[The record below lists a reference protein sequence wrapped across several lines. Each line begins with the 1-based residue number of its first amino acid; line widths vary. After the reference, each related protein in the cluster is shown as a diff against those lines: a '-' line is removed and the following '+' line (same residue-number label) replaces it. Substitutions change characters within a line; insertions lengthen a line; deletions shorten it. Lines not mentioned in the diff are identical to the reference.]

1 MSIRIIHSIAMQE
14 LLTVVRSRWV
24 MIFSIVFAVIALTI
38 SFAGTRV
45 SGYVGFQDFIRTTAS
60 LLNLNLYLVPL
71 LALML
76 GGISFAPSEPGGLQI
91 QIAQPVLR
99 SENLVGK
106 YLGLF
111 LAIVVST
118 GIGFGAA
125 GMVIGW
131 RSGTSELMSY
141 VAFVLLSLVLG
152 LIFLG
157 ISALISVIT
166 MKRSQAL
173 SIGLFI
179 WFIFVILYDLV
190 VMWVASNFE
199 GNVLRNLLFGMLFGN
214 PVDLV
219 RVGTLFVLGGKIVFG
234 PTAGALL
241 RFVGGT
247 ASGLLILLGA
257 LVAWGGIPLAVA
269 IKLFATK
276 DL

>member
-1 MSIRIIHSIAMQE
+1 MNIRIIHSIAMQE

-24 MIFSIVFAVIALTI
+24 MIFSTVFAIIALTI

-76 GGISFAPSEPGGLQI
+76 GGMSFAPAEPGGLEI

-99 SENLVGK
+99 SENLLGK

-118 GIGFGAA
+118 GIGFGVA

-141 VAFVLLSLVLG
+141 IAFVLLSLVLG

-157 ISALISVIT
+157 ISALISVVT

-179 WFIFVILYDLV
+179 WFIFVILYDLL

-199 GNVLRNLLFGMLFGN
+199 GDVLRNLLFGMLFGN

-247 ASGLLILLGA
+247 SSGLLILLAA
-257 LVAWGGIPLAVA
+257 LFAWGGIPLAAA
-269 IKLFATK
+269 IKVFSTK

>member
-1 MSIRIIHSIAMQE
+1 MSIKIITSIAMQE
-14 LLTVVRSRWV
+14 LLSIVRSRWV
-24 MIFSIVFAVIALTI
+24 MIFSTVFAVIALTI

-45 SGYVGFQDFIRTTAS
+45 SGFVGFQDFVRTTAG

-76 GGISFAPSEPGGLQI
+76 GGMSFAPAEPGALQL
-91 QIAQPVLR
+91 QIAQPILR
-99 SENLVGK
+99 SENLLGK

-111 LAIVVST
+111 LAIVTST
-118 GIGFGAA
+118 GIGFGVA

-131 RSGTSELMSY
+131 RAGTSDLMAY
-141 VAFVLLSLVLG
+141 IAFVLLSLVLG
-152 LIFLG
+152 LIFLS

-166 MKRSQAL
+166 MKRSQTL
-173 SIGLFI
+173 SISLFI
-179 WFIFVILYDLV
+179 WFIFVILYDLL
-190 VMWVASNFE
+190 VMWMASNFE
-199 GNVLRNLLFGMLFGN
+199 GDVLRNLLFGMLFGN

-247 ASGLLILLGA
+247 FSGMIILLVA
-257 LVAWGGIPLAVA
+257 LIAWGGIPLAVA
-269 IKLFATK
+269 LKLFSKK
-276 DL
+276 DI